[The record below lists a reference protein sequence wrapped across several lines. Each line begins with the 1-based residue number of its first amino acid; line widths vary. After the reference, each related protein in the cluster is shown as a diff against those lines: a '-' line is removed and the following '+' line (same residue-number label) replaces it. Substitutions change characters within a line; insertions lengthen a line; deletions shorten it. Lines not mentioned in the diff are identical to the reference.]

1 MTGREAEK
9 SAGAG
14 RRKRRV
20 AKALEEFDRDND
32 EKRNSN
38 GDVTTMAR
46 FDMLDHQLV
55 AAGGNTDAEIFCEM
69 GLMYATGREC
79 EVDVVAAHK
88 WLNIAAIKG
97 SDRAAE
103 LRADLAA
110 TMTKTDLAAA
120 LRSARDW
127 MTMH

>member
-20 AKALEEFDRDND
+20 VKALEEFDRDND

-55 AAGGNTDAEIFCEM
+55 AAGGSELVKRLREAGGGPEAAVVLEPRERRLVLP
-69 GLMYATGREC
+69 GATF
-79 EVDVVAAHK
+79 
-88 WLNIAAIKG
+88 
-97 SDRAAE
+97 SP
-103 LRADLAA
+103 
-110 TMTKTDLAAA
+110 
-120 LRSARDW
+120 
-127 MTMH
+127 